1 MPKSDTARDVD
12 TIQSVIAAYL
22 KTLAFRKSGRTFNRE
37 REDGIVHVVNLQMG
51 PYPIGKYVIPGLRE
65 NLYGK
70 FAVNLGVR
78 LPCISAAEG
87 APSDKKIYQEYDCHI
102 RRRLSRE
109 LCGREEEWWSVES
122 AHGRIGSDI
131 AGLLEKIAVPF
142 FDQFSS
148 YRDVIVYYDRHSVF
162 PFRTDARSAFDAALV
177 CRHCGQLQRYE
188 NLIQEAKRRAA
199 DHKGFREYVSGIEK
213 KFEERG

>member
-12 TIQSVIAAYL
+12 EIQSVVAAYL

-70 FAVNLGVR
+70 FAVNLGIR

-87 APSDKKIYQEYDCHI
+87 APSGKKIYREYDCHI
-102 RRRLSRE
+102 RSRLSRE
-109 LCGREEEWWSVES
+109 VDGRAEEWWSIEGDF
-122 AHGRIGSDI
+122 GRIGSEI
-131 AGLLEKIAVPF
+131 AGLLEKSGIPF

-148 YRDVIVYYDRHSVF
+148 YHDVIVFYDRRGVF
-162 PFRTDARSAFDAALV
+162 PFRTDARSALDAALV
-177 CRHCGQLQRYE
+177 CRHCGQVQRYE
-188 NLIQEAKRRAA
+188 ALLQEAKRRAP